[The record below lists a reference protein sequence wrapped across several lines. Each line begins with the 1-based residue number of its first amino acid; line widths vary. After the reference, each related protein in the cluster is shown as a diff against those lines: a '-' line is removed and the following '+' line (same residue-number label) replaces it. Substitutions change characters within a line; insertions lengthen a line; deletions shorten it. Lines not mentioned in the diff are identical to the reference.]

1 MNNKNSA
8 EAIYKYHSE
17 IYFSQ
22 KGMKKKVIFAIDGY
36 AGQQMIFS
44 IIKKPPEILFRGF

>member
-8 EAIYKYHSE
+8 EAIHEYHSE

-22 KGMKKKVIFAIDGY
+22 KGMKKK
-36 AGQQMIFS
+36 
-44 IIKKPPEILFRGF
+44 LFLQ